1 MDGRSIDLLDTA
13 SWACKRYFTVIDD
26 LDGMTVFVAVAEAKG
41 FRAAGDRLGV
51 TASAVSQAIR
61 RLEARLG
68 VVLVQR
74 TTRSVHLTEAGERL
88 YAAARLALDELRTAV
103 AAVGEMADDP
113 RGTIRLLVATAAE
126 TFLTGGVLEGFLAAH
141 QQVRLDLDVS
151 NEVVDIVAR
160 GYDAGVQL
168 GEVIDL
174 DMSAVAVSEELRLA
188 VVGSPD
194 YFARHPVPAH
204 PRDLAQ
210 HVCINWRATPGAPP
224 YRWEFTDP
232 ADGREF
238 TLAINARV
246 TSTESPLNQSLAR
259 AGLGLAIVF
268 ASEVRDQ
275 VARGELVSV
284 LAEFC
289 LPFAGCYLYY
299 PARRRASPPL
309 RALLDYLRHH
319 PWRPSPS

>member
-1 MDGRSIDLLDTA
+1 M
-13 SWACKRYFTVIDD
+13 IDD
-26 LDGMTVFVAVAEAKG
+26 LDGMTVFVTVAEAKG

-68 VVLVQR
+68 LVLVQR

-88 YAAARLALDELRTAV
+88 YAAARPALDELRTAV
-103 AAVGEMADDP
+103 AALGELADDP
-113 RGTIRLLVATAAE
+113 RGTLRLLVATAAE
-126 TFLTGGVLEGFLAAH
+126 TFLTGAVLEGFLAAH
-141 QQVRLDLDVS
+141 PQVRLDLDVS

-168 GEVIDL
+168 GEVIDQ

-188 VVGSPD
+188 VVGSPG
-194 YFARHPVPAH
+194 YFAQHPVPEH

-210 HVCINWRATPGAPP
+210 HVCLNWRATPGAPP

-238 TLAINARV
+238 SLNISARV
-246 TSTESPLNQSLAR
+246 TSTESPLNQRLAR
-259 AGLGLAIVF
+259 AGLGLAVVF
-268 ASEVRDQ
+268 ASEVSDQ
-275 VARGELVSV
+275 VTRGELVSV
-284 LAEFC
+284 LEEFC
-289 LPFAGCYLYY
+289 PPFAGCYLYY

-309 RALLDYLRHH
+309 RAFLDYLQRH
-319 PWRPSPS
+319 PWRPGPS